1 MRNRKLQPAVEA
13 AGYNRLMHDHI
24 VDTPERLNLFY
35 RKMESASV
43 MAIDTEFLR
52 VKTYYPRFCLM
63 QICSG
68 QDVYCVDPLA
78 FDLGSGPLGEILCA
92 PDRTTVFHAARQ
104 DIEVMFQCFGDVPP
118 RIFDTQVAAAMAGL
132 GDQIGYANL
141 VEIVTGR
148 TLPKAHTRTDWCQR
162 PLTREQVE
170 YAVDD
175 VRYLETVYEE
185 LGSELEK
192 LGRLSWVF
200 EECQSL
206 SDVELYRSDPNLA
219 YKRIKHG
226 EKLEPVAQSV
236 LKELANWREQTSQ
249 LVDLPRNWVV
259 KDNVL
264 AQIAQSLPDSRDK
277 LAEIEGVSDKFVRRH
292 GERITDLVR
301 DVLRG
306 GDHSAIWLRGN
317 PLNAEQT
324 VLQKR
329 ILDSL
334 QRIAKET
341 GISQGLLG
349 SRQDVAGLVRGNRDV
364 SLLRGWRAELLGDEL
379 EALLGARQPT

>member
-1 MRNRKLQPAVEA
+1 MRNCKLQPAVEA
-13 AGYNRLMHDHI
+13 AGYNRYMHDPI
-24 VDTPERLNLFY
+24 VDTPERLDSFFQE
-35 RKMESASV
+35 MESVSV

-78 FDLGSGPLGEILCA
+78 FDLGSGPLGKILCA

-104 DIEVMFQCFGDVPP
+104 DIEVLFQCFGDVPP

-162 PLTREQVE
+162 PLTQEQVE

-175 VRYLETVYEE
+175 VRYLETVYED
-185 LGSELEK
+185 LGSKLEK

-200 EECQSL
+200 EECQPL
-206 SDVELYRSDPNLA
+206 SDVELYRSDPDLA
-219 YKRIKHG
+219 YQRIGHG
-226 EKLEPVAQSV
+226 EKLKPVAQNV
-236 LKELANWREQTSQ
+236 LKELASWREHTAQ
-249 LVDLPRNWVV
+249 LKDLPRNWVV
-259 KDNVL
+259 KDNLL
-264 AQIAQSLPDSRDK
+264 AQIAQSLPDNLDK
-277 LAEIEGVSDKFVRRH
+277 LAEIEGVSDKFVHRH

-301 DVLRG
+301 DALRG
-306 GDHSAIWLRGN
+306 GDQSAIWHRKA
-317 PLNAEQT
+317 PLNAEQR

-329 ILDSL
+329 ILDHL
-334 QRIAKET
+334 QRIAKDT
-341 GISQGLLG
+341 VISQGLLG
-349 SRQDVAGLVRGNRDV
+349 SRQEVAKLVRGNREV
-364 SLLRGWRAELLGDEL
+364 SLLRGWRAELLGSEL
-379 EALLGARQPT
+379 EALLDAG